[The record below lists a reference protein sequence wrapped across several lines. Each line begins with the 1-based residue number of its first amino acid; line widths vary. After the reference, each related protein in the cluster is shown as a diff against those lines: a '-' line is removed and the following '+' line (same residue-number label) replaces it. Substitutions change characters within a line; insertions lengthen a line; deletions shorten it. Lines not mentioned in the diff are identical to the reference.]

1 MRLSLVPT
9 KSVNVNV
16 SSYKYNK
23 YLVWLAKILF
33 YVCILNI
40 VTQLVTKYSKSFGIN
55 LNYVIVIA
63 IAAFFAFKGQL
74 QKLFI

>member
-55 LNYVIVIA
+55 LNYVIVIV
-63 IAAFFAFKGQL
+63 IVAFFAFKGQL